1 MKAFLQKWKPPSR
14 KKWDQSRGGAVKA
27 PLFFRILLG
36 VLIWVGLIALTQ
48 LSNFSDSRYYYAVL
62 VSIFILPISLA
73 WDVWKQER

>member
-1 MKAFLQKWKPPSR
+1 M
-14 KKWDQSRGGAVKA
+14 KA